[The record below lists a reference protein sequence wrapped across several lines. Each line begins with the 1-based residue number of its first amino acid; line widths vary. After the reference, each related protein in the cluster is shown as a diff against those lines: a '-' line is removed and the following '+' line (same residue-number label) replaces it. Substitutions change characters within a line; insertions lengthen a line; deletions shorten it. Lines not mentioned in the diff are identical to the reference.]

1 MTSISILGSGNMAR
15 GIGTRALAGGND
27 VQILDREPAKAG
39 ALAEE
44 LGARPG
50 VRSVGLVAPPPGGGS
65 AVGRA
70 RPARGGTRGMHGQLQ
85 RVVSCED
92 VIRSMMR
99 WRRFA
104 TAHRTTVER

>member
-1 MTSISILGSGNMAR
+1 MTSISILGSGSMAR

-27 VQILDREPAKAG
+27 VQILDRER
-39 ALAEE
+39 LA
-44 LGARPG
+44 
-50 VRSVGLVAPPPGGGS
+50 
-65 AVGRA
+65 
-70 RPARGGTRGMHGQLQ
+70 GGTRGMRGQLQ